1 MADPL
6 NLESAKQVTI
16 TPTNSPGPQGADP
29 HDLMIQYSADGETG
43 WTELQPDDEIMYF
56 RISTDGG
63 YTWSE
68 AIFYGTTKLAYEY
81 MIKAKEWADTPENI
95 EVEDGKF
102 SALHWAAKAKNSG
115 QSWAGKAQQ
124 WAENPEDVEV
134 ESGKFSAL
142 HWAAKAG
149 ISENNAESAATDA
162 AQSATEA
169 FGAAAPAWDSG
180 AIYNYPDVVAFT
192 NGHTYRCI
200 GTNVTSAP
208 NVDGIDNETDWTR
221 ITVSVDGFFEVDTND
236 DLMPMIAPLN
246 SGYWILDTNGDIMP
260 QEVA

>member
-6 NLESAKQVTI
+6 NLESARQVTI

-43 WTELQPDDEIMYF
+43 WTEEQPTEELIYF
-56 RISTDGG
+56 RVSTDGG

-68 AIFYGTTKLAYEY
+68 AILYGTEYAAYLQMLLAWE
-81 MIKAKEWADTPENI
+81 
-95 EVEDGKF
+95 
-102 SALHWAAKAKNSG
+102 
-115 QSWAGKAQQ
+115 WAGKAQQ

-142 HWAAKAG
+142 HWAAKSS
-149 ISENNAESAATDA
+149 ISAENSEAAALDA

-180 AIYNYPDVVAFT
+180 ATYNYPDVVSFT

-208 NVDGIDNETDWTR
+208 NVDGIDNVTDWTR
-221 ITVSVDGFFEVDTND
+221 ITVSVDGFFEVDSND

>member
-1 MADPL
+1 MADPI
-6 NLESAKQVTI
+6 NLESARRITI
-16 TPTNSPGPQGADP
+16 TPTNAPGPQGADP
-29 HDLMIQYSADGETG
+29 HELMIQYSVDGATG
-43 WTELQPDDEIMYF
+43 WTEAQPTEELMYF

-68 AIFYGTTKLAYEY
+68 AILYGTEY
-81 MIKAKEWADTPENI
+81 AAKRWADTPENV
-95 EVEDGKF
+95 EVEPDKY
-102 SALHWAAKAKNSG
+102 SALHWAEKSKNSG

-124 WAENPEDVEV
+124 WAENPEDEEV

-180 AIYNYPDVVAFT
+180 VTYNYPDVITFT

-208 NVDGIDNETDWTR
+208 NVDGIDNEIDWTR
-221 ITVSVDGFFEVDTND
+221 ITVSVDGFFEVDTNN

-246 SGYWILDTNGDIMP
+246 SGYWILDTNGDIMT